1 VTIQSLDKA
10 WTTGDKGPG
19 QVIVVHLQGN
29 DREARGRRGHPRGQG
44 LPHAWL
50 LHGHGGRDVQ
60 PVPHVEVRGHG
71 AGGESGAAGQGGGGG
86 EEEGA
91 EVGHVEVVA
100 EGALR
105 EREGERGG
113 RERGRVRK
121 TRERE
126 TPYGAIR

>member
-1 VTIQSLDKA
+1 
-10 WTTGDKGPG
+10 
-19 QVIVVHLQGN
+19 VIIVHLQGD
-29 DREARGRRGHPRGQG
+29 DREARSRRGHPRGQS

-50 LHGHGGRDVQ
+50 LHGHRRRHVQ

-71 AGGESGAAGQGGGGG
+71 AGGEGGAAGQGGGGG

-105 EREGERGG
+105 GGRERGG
-113 RERGRVRK
+113 RERGERGE
-121 TRERE
+121 RERE
-126 TPYGAIR
+126 RGREGEREERERGERERGREREGKGKG